1 MNYFYLFIASSND
14 HLEVVKELINH
25 NADINFNSDSLSA
38 LILGK
43 LLNNLLF

>member
-25 NADINFNSDSLSA
+25 NADTDIHIKSNDKLTP
-38 LILGK
+38 LILGIFQ
-43 LLNNLLF
+43 NY